1 MLVAIVGVSM
11 PVFWLGQLLLYVFWF
26 RLGIMP
32 SSGLEIGA
40 SIWESILQGKFI
52 LPWITVA
59 VGYAAFYARMVRGN
73 MIETMSDDYI
83 RTARAKGL
91 SERRVI
97 FKHGL
102 RGALTPV
109 VTMLGIDLA
118 TVIGGLFITETLFGL
133 PGVGQL
139 AVVSIGRNDF
149 PMVMGVTVLGALF
162 IAIANLCVDVAYAFL
177 DPRVRYSSV
186 LPPRRSDRLVPEG
199 VRSHVEVVR
208 QRLRY
213 FRGRI
218 HGAHGGTH
226 VRQPAIPLLDA
237 DRERGMPHPERRV
250 AALLVIGRR
259 PSPVLGQEEGQL
271 VARGSQI
278 LAAPDT
284 GRAARD
290 RPARRRRT
298 GRPALRRTACPRPR
312 RRA

>member
-1 MLVAIVGVSM
+1 MPWPGLFLSEDVYYSYGNFIPVKEEIARRLPISITLGVGAALIWLLMGIPIGILSAIRRNSFSSRASMFVAIVGVSL

-109 VTMLGIDLA
+109 VTMLGLDLA

-133 PGVGQL
+133 PGIGQL

-177 DPRVRYSSV
+177 DPRVRY
-186 LPPRRSDRLVPEG
+186 
-199 VRSHVEVVR
+199 
-208 QRLRY
+208 Q
-213 FRGRI
+213 
-218 HGAHGGTH
+218 
-226 VRQPAIPLLDA
+226 
-237 DRERGMPHPERRV
+237 
-250 AALLVIGRR
+250 
-259 PSPVLGQEEGQL
+259 
-271 VARGSQI
+271 
-278 LAAPDT
+278 
-284 GRAARD
+284 
-290 RPARRRRT
+290 
-298 GRPALRRTACPRPR
+298 
-312 RRA
+312 